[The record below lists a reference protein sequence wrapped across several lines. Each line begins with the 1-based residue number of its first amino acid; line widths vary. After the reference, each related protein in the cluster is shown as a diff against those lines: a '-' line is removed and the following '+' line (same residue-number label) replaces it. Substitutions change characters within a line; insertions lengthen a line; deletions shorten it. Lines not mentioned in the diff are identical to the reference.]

1 MQSRVK
7 PELLGVAEAEE
18 MTGRSQWSWRRD
30 CYSGA
35 IASVKIGR
43 RLLIPIAEIRRVI
56 AKNTRPR
63 INGSQPRR
71 GRGKL
76 ILASALCAV
85 LTATAQGQGVAFYT
99 QGATTTKVNQT
110 AATAG
115 SKATT
120 SVHLQY
126 VMPDTSYA
134 ASCSLV
140 DAIGVPYIEGI
151 TKFTDHIAVTI
162 SNRYSDLASGASEID
177 CIVTGSSK

>member
-1 MQSRVK
+1 MRSTVK
-7 PELLGVAEAEE
+7 RKTEPELLGVRDAEE
-18 MTGRSQWSWRRD
+18 MTGRSRWSWRRD

-35 IASVKIGR
+35 ISSVKIGR
-43 RLLIPIAEIRRVI
+43 RLLIPVAEIRRVI
-56 AKNTRPR
+56 AENTRPR
-63 INGSQPRR
+63 LKARGAGSLL
-71 GRGKL
+71 L
-76 ILASALCAV
+76 IALSLMPLALR
-85 LTATAQGQGVAFYT
+85 AQVVGSYT

-120 SVHLQY
+120 SVHLLY
-126 VMPDTSYA
+126 VMPGTSYA

-140 DAIGVPYIEGI
+140 GATTGDPHIQSI

-162 SNRYSDLASGASEID
+162 NNGYSGLASGASEID